1 MGAMGELVVGL
12 VGLAVLAGVLVLLM
26 RLAARVRRRGVGD
39 AVLGPAE
46 EIWHPNAR
54 EYRFV
59 IRAQAERKVPIP
71 SPGDR
76 PAPRRRTR

>member
-1 MGAMGELVVGL
+1 MAAMREVLAGLVVFG
-12 VGLAVLAGVLVLLM
+12 VIAGVLVLLVA
-26 RLAARVRRRGVGD
+26 LAARVRRRGIGD
-39 AVLGPAE
+39 AVVSPAE

-59 IRAQAERKVPIP
+59 IEALAERKVPIP

-76 PAPRRRTR
+76 PIRRRRTR